1 MARSQHPIAPSHADQ
16 PGQPAGHLVLYHYRN
31 AAQGDNPENI
41 PLPLFVGQPHP
52 SEFILPQPK
61 RTPDLLL
68 LTILLAILATSSATT
83 LFAWSSTHTTTPSII
98 PTAHASISSTAT
110 LPRGDAFP
118 KPPTPAHPQLEH
130 APESPVSKTNPTQIA
145 EPRRPT
151 IQEMADALRR
161 ATANAAPAVPNTQS
175 PQPRH
180 MSAQDI
186 AILTGLAKK
195 SLSTG
200 DIPTARLL
208 LRRAAEAEDAGAA
221 LLLAQTYDP
230 AVLRSS
236 DVRPDPESARAWY
249 EKATQFA
256 TTKTKRPPDQYKD

>member
-16 PGQPAGHLVLYHYRN
+16 SGQPAGHLVLYRYRN
-31 AAQGDNPENI
+31 AAQGDDSENI
-41 PLPLFVGQPHP
+41 PLPLLVGQP
-52 SEFILPQPK
+52 SGEFILPQPK
-61 RTPDLLL
+61 RTSDLLS
-68 LTILLAILATSSATT
+68 LTVLLAILATSGATT
-83 LFAWSSTHTTTPSII
+83 LFAWSSTHSTPNII

-110 LPRGDAFP
+110 LSRGDAYP
-118 KPPTPAHPQLEH
+118 NLPTSVHSQLEH
-130 APESPVSKTNPTQIA
+130 APESPVSKTTPTPIA

-161 ATANAAPAVPNTQS
+161 ATANAAPPVPNTQS

-249 EKATQFA
+249 ERATQFA
-256 TTKTKRPPDQYKD
+256 ATKTKRFPDQYKD

>member
-1 MARSQHPIAPSHADQ
+1 MARSQHPIAQSHADQ
-16 PGQPAGHLVLYHYRN
+16 PEQPAGHLVLYHYRN
-31 AAQGDNPENI
+31 AAPGGNPENI
-41 PLPLFVGQPHP
+41 PLPLMVGQPHG
-52 SEFILPQPK
+52 EFILPRPK
-61 RTPDLLL
+61 RTSDLLS

-83 LFAWSSTHTTTPSII
+83 LFAWSSTHTTPNII
-98 PTAHASISSTAT
+98 PTAYASNSSPPT
-110 LPRGDAFP
+110 LARGDAYP
-118 KPPTPAHPQLEH
+118 NPPTPAHRQLEH
-130 APESPVSKTNPTQIA
+130 APESPASKTTPTPIA

-161 ATANAAPAVPNTQS
+161 ASSNAAPPIPNTQLS
-175 PQPRH
+175 QPRH

-208 LRRAAEAEDAGAA
+208 LQRAAEAEDAGAA

-230 AVLRSS
+230 AVLRSA

-256 TTKTKRPPDQYKD
+256 AATKAKRPPDQYKD

>member
-16 PGQPAGHLVLYHYRN
+16 PEQAAGHLVLYRYRN
-31 AAQGDNPENI
+31 AAQGDNSENF

-61 RTPDLLL
+61 RTSDLLS

-83 LFAWSSTHTTTPSII
+83 LFAWSSTHTTPKII
-98 PTAHASISSTAT
+98 PAAHASISSTAT
-110 LPRGDAFP
+110 LSRGDAYP
-118 KPPTPAHPQLEH
+118 NPPTPAHSQLEH
-130 APESPVSKTNPTQIA
+130 APESPVSKTTPTPIA

-161 ATANAAPAVPNTQS
+161 ATANAAPPVPNTQS

-256 TTKTKRPPDQYKD
+256 TTKTKRPPDQYKN

>member
-1 MARSQHPIAPSHADQ
+1 MARSQYPIAPSQDQ
-16 PGQPAGHLVLYHYRN
+16 PDQPAGHLVLYHYRN
-31 AAQGDNPENI
+31 ATEGDNPENI
-41 PLPLFVGQPHP
+41 PLPLLVGQPHG
-52 SEFILPQPK
+52 EFIVPQPK
-61 RTPDLLL
+61 RTSDLLS

-83 LFAWSSTHTTTPSII
+83 LLAWSSTHTTPNII
-98 PTAHASISSTAT
+98 PTAHVSISSTAA
-110 LPRGDAFP
+110 LPRADAYRN
-118 KPPTPAHPQLEH
+118 PPTPVHPQLEH
-130 APESPVSKTNPTQIA
+130 ALESPVSKTTPTPIA

-161 ATANAAPAVPNTQS
+161 ATSNAASPVPNTQS
-175 PQPRH
+175 RQPRH
-180 MSAQDI
+180 MSGQDI

-256 TTKTKRPPDQYKD
+256 ATKTKRFPDQYKD

>member
-1 MARSQHPIAPSHADQ
+1 MHRFTSSHVDQ
-16 PGQPAGHLVLYHYRN
+16 PNQPAGHLVLYHYRN
-31 AAQGDNPENI
+31 AAEGDNLENI

-52 SEFILPQPK
+52 GEFLLPQPK
-61 RTPDLLL
+61 RDLLS

-83 LFAWSSTHTTTPSII
+83 LFAWSSTHATPNIV
-98 PTAHASISSTAT
+98 PTSQASIFSTAT
-110 LPRGDAFP
+110 LPRSDAHP
-118 KPPTPAHPQLEH
+118 NEATPAHPRMEH
-130 APESPVSKTNPTQIA
+130 APESPVSKRTPTPTA

-151 IQEMADALRR
+151 IQEMADALRH
-161 ATANAAPAVPNTQS
+161 ATSAAAPPVPNTQS

-200 DIPTARLL
+200 DIPAARLF

-230 AVLRSS
+230 AVLRSA

-249 EKATQFA
+249 EKAAQFA
-256 TTKTKRPPDQYKD
+256 AAKTKRPPDQYKN

>member
-1 MARSQHPIAPSHADQ
+1 MLPPYSPNRLHRQHLPSARFESKQ
-16 PGQPAGHLVLYHYRN
+16 
-31 AAQGDNPENI
+31 AAQ
-41 PLPLFVGQPHP
+41 QPIFRGSKLDADP
-52 SEFILPQPK
+52 PVQGVKIARRITGNF
-61 RTPDLLL
+61 
-68 LTILLAILATSSATT
+68 ATSSATT
-83 LFAWSSTHTTTPSII
+83 LFAWSSTHTTPNII
-98 PTAHASISSTAT
+98 PAAHASISSTAP
-110 LPRGDAFP
+110 LPRGDAYP
-118 KPPTPAHPQLEH
+118 NPPTPAHSQLEH
-130 APESPVSKTNPTQIA
+130 APESPVSKTTPTPIA

-161 ATANAAPAVPNTQS
+161 ATANAAPPVPNTQS

-256 TTKTKRPPDQYKD
+256 ATKTKRPPDQYKN

>member
-1 MARSQHPIAPSHADQ
+1 MARSQHPIAPPHADQ
-16 PGQPAGHLVLYHYRN
+16 PGQPAGHLVLYQYRN

-41 PLPLFVGQPHP
+41 PLPLFVGQPQG
-52 SEFILPQPK
+52 EFILPQPK
-61 RTPDLLL
+61 RTSDLLSP
-68 LTILLAILATSSATT
+68 TILLAILATSSATT
-83 LFAWSSTHTTTPSII
+83 LFAWSSTHTTPTII
-98 PTAHASISSTAT
+98 PTAHASVSSTAT
-110 LPRGDAFP
+110 LPRGDAYP

-130 APESPVSKTNPTQIA
+130 APESTVSKTTPTPVV

-161 ATANAAPAVPNTQS
+161 ATSNAAPPVPNTQS

-230 AVLRSS
+230 AVLRSP
-236 DVRPDPESARAWY
+236 DVRPDLESARAWY

-256 TTKTKRPPDQYKD
+256 AKTKRHPDQYTK

>member
-16 PGQPAGHLVLYHYRN
+16 PEQPAGHLVLYRYRN

-52 SEFILPQPK
+52 SEFIPPQPK
-61 RTPDLLL
+61 RTSDLLS

-83 LFAWSSTHTTTPSII
+83 LFAWSSTHVTPNII
-98 PTAHASISSTAT
+98 PAAHASISSTAT
-110 LPRGDAFP
+110 LPRGDP
-118 KPPTPAHPQLEH
+118 YPNPPTPAHRQLEH
-130 APESPVSKTNPTQIA
+130 APESAVSKTTPTPIA

-161 ATANAAPAVPNTQS
+161 ATANAAPPVPNTQS

-256 TTKTKRPPDQYKD
+256 ATKTKRPPDQYKN

>member
-1 MARSQHPIAPSHADQ
+1 MARSQHPTALSHADQ
-16 PGQPAGHLVLYHYRN
+16 PRPPAGHLVLYHYRN
-31 AAQGDNPENI
+31 ATQGDNPEN
-41 PLPLFVGQPHP
+41 PLPLFVGQPKG
-52 SEFILPQPK
+52 EFLLPQPK
-61 RTPDLLL
+61 RTSDLLS

-83 LFAWSSTHTTTPSII
+83 LFAWSSTHSTPNII
-98 PTAHASISSTAT
+98 PSAHASISSTAP
-110 LPRGDAFP
+110 LPRGDAYP

-130 APESPVSKTNPTQIA
+130 APESLVPKTTSTQIA

-161 ATANAAPAVPNTQS
+161 ATANAAVPNTQS

-180 MSAQDI
+180 ISAQDI
-186 AILTGLAKK
+186 ATLTGLAKK

-230 AVLRSS
+230 AVLRSP
-236 DVRPDPESARAWY
+236 DVRPDLESARAWY

-256 TTKTKRPPDQYKD
+256 AKTKRSPDQYKD

>member
-1 MARSQHPIAPSHADQ
+1 MATSRHPIAPSHTDQ
-16 PGQPAGHLVLYHYRN
+16 PEQPAGHLVLYHYRN

-41 PLPLFVGQPHP
+41 PLPLLVGQPHG
-52 SEFILPQPK
+52 EFILPQPK
-61 RTPDLLL
+61 RTSDLLS

-83 LFAWSSTHTTTPSII
+83 LFAWSSTHTTPNII
-98 PTAHASISSTAT
+98 PTAHASLSSTPT
-110 LPRGDAFP
+110 LPRGDAYP
-118 KPPTPAHPQLEH
+118 NPPTPAHQQLEH
-130 APESPVSKTNPTQIA
+130 APESPVLKTNPTPIA

-161 ATANAAPAVPNTQS
+161 ATAHAAPPVPNAQS

-200 DIPTARLL
+200 DIPTARRLL
-208 LRRAAEAEDAGAA
+208 QRAAEAEDPAAA

-236 DVRPDPESARAWY
+236 DVRPDPERARAWY

-256 TTKTKRPPDQYKD
+256 ATKTTRPPDQTNN